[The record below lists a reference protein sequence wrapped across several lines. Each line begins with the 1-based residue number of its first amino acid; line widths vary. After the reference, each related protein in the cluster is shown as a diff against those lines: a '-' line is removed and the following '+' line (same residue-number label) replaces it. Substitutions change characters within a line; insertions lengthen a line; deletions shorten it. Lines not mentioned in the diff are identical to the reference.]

1 MLCPERDS
9 LMEKYRNGVVAL
21 GTAVMMLKSGKGT
34 TEFDRLYRDSE
45 DCRASVDVSK
55 PANEGHFKTGQRSG
69 TRITSVYTLERLCWQ
84 RLVLRESLGA
94 CARLIVVQAQVI
106 SFVGVGL
113 PAARISAGQEFL
125 PWLIC
130 GIDNPLLG

>member
-45 DCRASVDVSK
+45 DCRVACDK
-55 PANEGHFKTGQRSG
+55 AR
-69 TRITSVYTLERLCWQ
+69 RALETHR
-84 RLVLRESLGA
+84 
-94 CARLIVVQAQVI
+94 
-106 SFVGVGL
+106 
-113 PAARISAGQEFL
+113 QEHG
-125 PWLIC
+125 C
-130 GIDNPLLG
+130 